1 MTGSM
6 MVVAPV
12 TSVSMAVAATGVIA
26 GMIATM
32 IAGQVDH
39 LRKLVRTVPARCEA
53 AQTPAFRRA
62 MIA

>member
-6 MVVAPV
+6 IVVAPV

-26 GMIATM
+26 GMIATL

-39 LRKLVRTVPARCEA
+39 LRKLVRTVPAGAKQRKHPLSA
-53 AQTPAFRRA
+53 AQ
-62 MIA
+62 